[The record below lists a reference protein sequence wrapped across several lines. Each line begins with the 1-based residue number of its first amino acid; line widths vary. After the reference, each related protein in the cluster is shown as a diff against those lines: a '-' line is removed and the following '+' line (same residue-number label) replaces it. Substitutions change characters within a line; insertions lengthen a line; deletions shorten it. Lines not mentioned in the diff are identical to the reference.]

1 MKLDKDTVSTIESAL
16 IVAELMERREVI
28 SWLEL
33 SRAQKF
39 PDRRRTMEYR
49 ADACS
54 EQAGRYRK
62 ALVALRNARKEDGSE
77 QTVCSRGDRPCAGG
91 RVYRADGVPQQAG
104 GTDAGAHPS
113 SNPYA
118 DSGR

>member
-1 MKLDKDTVSTIESAL
+1 MKLDKETVSTIESAL

-54 EQAGRYRK
+54 ERAGRYRK
-62 ALVALRNARKEDGSE
+62 ALAALRNARKEDGSE
-77 QTVCSRGDRPCAGG
+77 KCS
-91 RVYRADGVPQQAG
+91 
-104 GTDAGAHPS
+104 S
-113 SNPYA
+113 
-118 DSGR
+118 